1 MASFL
6 FGLEAHV
13 ICKGA
18 TQISHRW
25 LHKFGSRYLQ
35 SGRLFSTTTRL
46 GKSLILGVYEASAK
60 DSPLVLSQA
69 AKYFDEK
76 YSGKLSQQIKL
87 FGKSFKKGKSH
98 LLFGL
103 CEEFPLLAV
112 ANLGKEDQGFNEL
125 EGRHEGHE
133 SVRTAVAKSV
143 LQLRDAGEDLVSIDP
158 CGDPMAAAEGASLS
172 LHSYDELK
180 PQSKQKPKVELA
192 CYTDHL
198 EAFEK
203 TSFIDQWHIGEVY
216 ADAQNF
222 ARLLTEMPANIL
234 TPTKFSEMVI
244 DKLSS
249 FCQIV
254 ARDQAWVE
262 EQKMGAFLCVS
273 QGSGEP
279 LKFLELSYNNSSDKS
294 AAPIVLV
301 GKGITFDTGGISL
314 KPANNMDKMRGDMGG
329 AACVVGTILGVCKLG
344 LPIHLKALIPL
355 CENMPGS
362 RAVKP
367 GDVVTAMNGTTI
379 QVDNTDAEGRLI
391 LADALCYAETLN
403 PKLILDMATLT
414 GAITIALGSGASGT
428 YTNSPALWD
437 LLYKEFIQSS
447 DWIHLDISGVRT
459 NQDEV
464 PYLGRGMSVVGINPH
479 HQHPPPQLPS
489 KHMNKGSN
497 SNHTKLNM
505 ASSVLRTA
513 ANVTKQIRPSRVFLL
528 NGSVIKGRLLNR
540 RQLSTTAR
548 LNKGLILGV
557 YEASAEDGPLVLSK
571 AAKHFDEKC
580 SGKLSEQIK
589 LFGKSYKKGKSH
601 LLFGLCEEFPLLA
614 VVNLGKEG
622 QGFNELEC
630 RHEGHESVRTAVA
643 RGVLQMQQA
652 GEGSVFVDPSGNAKA
667 AAEGADLSSHCYD
680 ELKPKKSQKT
690 KVESECYM
698 DHLDNSEG
706 TKTKEQWNHG
716 KIYAEAQNFAR
727 LLMEMPSNILTP
739 SKFAEMVSEKL
750 SSLCQVSVRDQ
761 SWAEEQK
768 MGSFLSVSRG
778 SAEPLRFLELTYKN
792 TSDSSIPPVAL
803 VGKGI
808 TFDTGGI
815 SLKPANDMD
824 KMRGDMGGAACV
836 VGTMLGVC
844 KLELP
849 IYVKAF
855 IPLCENMPGGKATK
869 PGDVV
874 TAMNGKTIQVD
885 NTDAEGRL
893 ILADALCYA
902 ETFQPKFILDMA
914 TLTGAVDVAL
924 GSAATGAYTN
934 STNLWNHLFEA
945 GSETGDRLWRLP
957 LFQHYTVQVTHSQLA
972 AINNVGKHSRAG
984 GSCTAAAFLKEFVES
999 SDWIHLDIAGV
1010 MSNKDEVAHLGSG
1023 MSGRPTRTVI
1033 ELLTRFTSQQ

>member
-6 FGLEAHV
+6 FALEAHV
-13 ICKGA
+13 ICKGTA
-18 TQISHRW
+18 KISHRW
-25 LHKFGSRYLQ
+25 LHKFGPRYLQ
-35 SGRLFSTTTRL
+35 TGRLFSTSTRL

-143 LQLRDAGEDLVSIDP
+143 LQLRDAGEDLVSVDP

-180 PQSKQKPKVELA
+180 PKSKRKPKVELA

-198 EAFEK
+198 EASEK

-249 FCQIV
+249 YCQIV

-314 KPANNMDKMRGDMGG
+314 KPPNNMDKMRGDMGG
-329 AACVVGTILGVCKLG
+329 AACVVGAILGVCKLG

-355 CENMPGS
+355 CENMPGGK
-362 RAVKP
+362 AVKP

-437 LLYKEFIQSS
+437 LLYKAGSKTGDRLWRLPLFRHYTDQITHSQLAALNNIGKYIRAGGSCVAAAFLREFIQSS
-447 DWIHLDISGVRT
+447 DWIHLDISGVRP

-464 PYLGRGMSVVGINPH
+464 PYLGRGMS
-479 HQHPPPQLPS
+479 
-489 KHMNKGSN
+489 
-497 SNHTKLNM
+497 
-505 ASSVLRTA
+505 
-513 ANVTKQIRPSRVFLL
+513 
-528 NGSVIKGRLLNR
+528 
-540 RQLSTTAR
+540 
-548 LNKGLILGV
+548 
-557 YEASAEDGPLVLSK
+557 
-571 AAKHFDEKC
+571 
-580 SGKLSEQIK
+580 
-589 LFGKSYKKGKSH
+589 
-601 LLFGLCEEFPLLA
+601 
-614 VVNLGKEG
+614 
-622 QGFNELEC
+622 
-630 RHEGHESVRTAVA
+630 
-643 RGVLQMQQA
+643 
-652 GEGSVFVDPSGNAKA
+652 
-667 AAEGADLSSHCYD
+667 
-680 ELKPKKSQKT
+680 
-690 KVESECYM
+690 
-698 DHLDNSEG
+698 
-706 TKTKEQWNHG
+706 
-716 KIYAEAQNFAR
+716 
-727 LLMEMPSNILTP
+727 
-739 SKFAEMVSEKL
+739 
-750 SSLCQVSVRDQ
+750 
-761 SWAEEQK
+761 
-768 MGSFLSVSRG
+768 
-778 SAEPLRFLELTYKN
+778 
-792 TSDSSIPPVAL
+792 
-803 VGKGI
+803 
-808 TFDTGGI
+808 
-815 SLKPANDMD
+815 
-824 KMRGDMGGAACV
+824 
-836 VGTMLGVC
+836 
-844 KLELP
+844 
-849 IYVKAF
+849 
-855 IPLCENMPGGKATK
+855 
-869 PGDVV
+869 
-874 TAMNGKTIQVD
+874 
-885 NTDAEGRL
+885 
-893 ILADALCYA
+893 
-902 ETFQPKFILDMA
+902 
-914 TLTGAVDVAL
+914 
-924 GSAATGAYTN
+924 
-934 STNLWNHLFEA
+934 
-945 GSETGDRLWRLP
+945 
-957 LFQHYTVQVTHSQLA
+957 
-972 AINNVGKHSRAG
+972 
-984 GSCTAAAFLKEFVES
+984 
-999 SDWIHLDIAGV
+999 
-1010 MSNKDEVAHLGSG
+1010 
-1023 MSGRPTRTVI
+1023 GRPTRTVI
-1033 ELLTRFTSQQ
+1033 EFLSLYNQKNQTH